1 VTIIGLDHVSVS
13 CADLDRSLAFYHHLL
28 GIPIRDRGRIQDGST
43 AEILGVDHVT
53 AGYADLDLGDGRTLE
68 LLAYE
73 EPAGTPLAVEVH
85 RPGAGHLSLRVEGI
99 DALCDRLQA
108 AGHPTA
114 SRAPVTITE
123 PGFWDGAR
131 VLYVSDP
138 DGAVVE
144 LIQRPARAGRA
155 RRCLRDYPPRP

>member
-1 VTIIGLDHVSVS
+1 MTVIGLDHVSVS
-13 CADLDRSLAFYHHLL
+13 CANLDRSLAFYHHLL
-28 GIPIRDRGRIQDGST
+28 GIPVRDRGRIEDGST

-53 AGYADLDLGDGRTLE
+53 ARYADLDLGDGRTLE

-73 EPAGTPLAVEVH
+73 EPAGDPLAVEVH
-85 RPGAGHLSLRVEGI
+85 RPGAGHLSLRVECI

-108 AGHPTA
+108 AGSSTA
-114 SRAPVTITE
+114 SPAPVTITE
-123 PGFWDGAR
+123 PGFWHDAR

-144 LIQRPARAGRA
+144 LIEWPARAGRA
-155 RRCLRDYPPRP
+155 R